1 MHRGRPFGR
10 RREAAAGILT
20 RCHWLCRVGLAG
32 SASFLI
38 LALKGLRT
46 RVSEVTEDLLG
57 SLCGAE

>member
-20 RCHWLCRVGLAG
+20 CCHGLCLMGLAG

-38 LALKGLRT
+38 LALKGLWT

-57 SLCGAE
+57 SLCGPQ